1 MTRVCSHDGPLS
13 AVSRMAQ
20 PQQRMRK
27 LGDGTP
33 IFKNHR
39 ASLRRLDTRTYEG
52 SNNVLMRYAVPDD
65 GFKPVQR

>member
-1 MTRVCSHDGPLS
+1 
-13 AVSRMAQ
+13 MAQ

-52 SNNVLMRYAVPDD
+52 SNNVLMRYAVPDG